1 MCPVITVQRNEAWLL
16 AAASVVLVAGLVTVP
31 FLYGDTDRSSSG
43 GPPTSGPTPS
53 PPPSPSSSPSVATSG
68 SPGALQVSGVRVT
81 TYSRGSHQLAVRA
94 TVTAGG
100 SAIVRAV
107 VQVGDRTFPM
117 KVVDGEVTGT
127 VLLTCSGPVPEL
139 VLAVTTANGSE
150 LTASLGRP
158 AAAAAE
164 ACATPRPGAPVP
176 TATPLGS

>member
-53 PPPSPSSSPSVATSG
+53 RPPSPAPSVATSA
-68 SPGALQVSGVRVT
+68 SPGALQLSGVRVT

-127 VLLTCSGPVPEL
+127 VLLTCSGPVPAL
-139 VLAVTTANGSE
+139 VLAVTTANGAE

-164 ACATPRPGAPVP
+164 ACAAPRPGAPVP

>member
-1 MCPVITVQRNEAWLL
+1 MCAVIIVRRSEAWLL

-43 GPPTSGPTPS
+43 GPPPAGPTPS
-53 PPPSPSSSPSVATSG
+53 PSPSPAPPDT
-68 SPGALQVSGVRVT
+68 LRVSGVRVT
-81 TYSRGSHQLAVRA
+81 TYSRGSHQLVVRA
-94 TVTAGG
+94 TVGAGT
-100 SAIVRAV
+100 SVVQAV
-107 VQVGDRTFPM
+107 VQAVVQLGDRAFAM

-164 ACATPRPGAPVP
+164 ACAAPRPGAPVP
-176 TATPLGS
+176 TSSPGGS